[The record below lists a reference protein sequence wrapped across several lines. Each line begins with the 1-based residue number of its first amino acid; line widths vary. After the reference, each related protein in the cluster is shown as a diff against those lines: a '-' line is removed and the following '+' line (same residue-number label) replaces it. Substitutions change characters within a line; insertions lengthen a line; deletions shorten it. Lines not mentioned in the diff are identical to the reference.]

1 VAVQETVPNEI
12 AGLFGSTAGILAG
25 LSAVAVLWLGAEH
38 ALNVFDINLPLR
50 QLMFG
55 RTWHALGLYA
65 RFICAAAV
73 AALNGTR
80 KPALQAPVYGRPAV
94 GAPCAQDLPKVRR
107 YSRGV
112 TSSVLTK
119 A

>member
-1 VAVQETVPNEI
+1 MAVQETVSNAT
-12 AGLFGSTAGILAG
+12 AGFFGSTAGILAG
-25 LSAVAVLWLGAEH
+25 LLAVAVLWLGAEH
-38 ALNVFDINLPLR
+38 ALNVMDVHLPLR

-65 RFICAAAV
+65 RFIHAA
-73 AALNGTR
+73 
-80 KPALQAPVYGRPAV
+80 
-94 GAPCAQDLPKVRR
+94 GASYVPPKVRR

>member
-1 VAVQETVPNEI
+1 VAVQETVPNAI
-12 AGLFGSTAGILAG
+12 AGLFGSTAGILVG
-25 LSAVAVLWLGAEH
+25 LIAVAVLWFGAEY
-38 ALNVFDINLPLR
+38 ALNAMDVNLPLR

-65 RFICAAAV
+65 RFIHAA
-73 AALNGTR
+73 
-80 KPALQAPVYGRPAV
+80 
-94 GAPCAQDLPKVRR
+94 GASYVLPKVRR